1 MAYQVIVNQVYSGIA
16 NANPIDGIFTALAN
30 DTAVQVLTGVAQGVT
45 VSTNARVVDT
55 TNSYNANS
63 FTSITIGGTP
73 SGGGGW
79 YIIVRCTS
87 PTGLYNKAE
96 FNVQQGTLT
105 CYFRIQTGGSGGS
118 TVVSQTGTLNSLLVA
133 NDVYTLEV
141 SGQTYTCRQNGVA
154 VLTYKDGSSY
164 LTGGISGF
172 GLANTSILT
181 QTQVA
186 VFQSGNVT
194 PSLLQVVNNSTLSSV
209 SSLGVNITCS
219 GGSYFDVLVYFA
231 GASITSVT
239 DGTNTYHLLQNFQD
253 AALHGFHHYWTG
265 PVTAGTY
272 TVTANFGS
280 SNTYNGIVVAEIG
293 GTSGIIAYMG
303 QAQAT
308 PGTGTDGVTTGLSVG
323 LASSNALVWAL
334 ACSTTDGSSNTAGTN
349 YTGQG
354 YLLTNIGATFCTG
367 ETQLLTS
374 GAPIAATWQAAN
386 NNTRMSMA
394 GVWMQTGAVMQA
406 SKALTT
412 AGNSAATT
420 ALPIATRTGD
430 TAVAFVQTLSAQ
442 PLSGFTD
449 VAGNIWSGIAS
460 PSFDVTIN
468 SVHYYLY
475 VLYSQNI
482 TGHASEIYTA
492 SISNGPIYISINVM
506 LFPGRMTSGTV
517 FDGSTGTASDSITPQ
532 SHPGPSVTTSYNN
545 SYAAMMAWDA
555 STSTDSFTPTAGFT
569 LAAQNLGSGS
579 SYFPSF
585 SQYKLVTVAGGTTA
599 AFTTGNSV
607 NAGSMIL
614 ALLAF
619 GSVANQFPIGQIAT

>member
-1 MAYQVIVNQVYSGIA
+1 MSIVLNDSFSRA
-16 NANPIDGIFTALAN
+16 NANPIGGIYTTMDGQSALKIVSDVVEGATSGVDCIAA
-30 DTAVQVLTGVAQGVT
+30 DT
-45 VSTNARVVDT
+45 S
-55 TNSYNANS
+55 NSYIPDQYCQ
-63 FTSITIGGTP
+63 ITIGTV
-73 SGGGGW
+73 SGGGIEF
-79 YIIVRCTS
+79 YCFVRVTS
-87 PTGLYNKAE
+87 PTVNWSAARFDVSALSTTAH
-96 FNVQQGTLT
+96 L
-105 CYFRIQTGGSGGS
+105 RIYIGESP
-118 TVVSQTGTLNSLLVA
+118 TVVATVTLNTQPA
-133 NDVYTLEV
+133 NGDTYGLSV
-141 SGQTYTCRQNGVA
+141 SGQGYTMTQNGSVVGTYT
-154 VLTYKDGSSY
+154 DGSNR
-164 LTGGISGF
+164 LTGGTIAMGIGAPSTLGNATISNLQAG
-172 GLANTSILT
+172 
-181 QTQVA
+181 
-186 VFQSGNVT
+186 VT

-280 SNTYNGIVVAEIG
+280 SNTNNGIVVAEIG

-374 GAPIAATWQAAN
+374 GAPIAATWKAAN

-412 AGNSAATT
+412 AGNSAATA

-517 FDGSTGTASDSITPQ
+517 FDGSTGTASDSIAPT

-545 SYAAMMAWDA
+545 SYVAMMAWDA